1 MTERSLVFE
10 VLCSVL
16 SSIFKAL
23 LSLNA
28 VLELTSRLQPI
39 VPRKFFLKAASGFLP
54 MLNGLNYLLQEIM
67 NVKSVTDALQPN
79 LV

>member
-16 SSIFKAL
+16 SSIFKGDWPLVWVAFRCRCSKL
-23 LSLNA
+23 K
-28 VLELTSRLQPI
+28 